1 MKRVIRASGAC
12 LAGFLFAAQ
21 AQTGRGGATVLD
33 QFSNSVQ
40 ALAARVA
47 PCVVRIS
54 VIRYAA
60 RDDAGG
66 GRTGVTL
73 DREQV
78 VGSGSI
84 IDSEGYIVTNA
95 HVVANALRI
104 RVNRLAQSAGAA
116 GRSGMGNPEQT
127 ISSTLAQALA
137 PEIDATLV
145 GVFKELD
152 LALIKIPANG

>member
-1 MKRVIRASGAC
+1 MRRVIRASGAC
-12 LAGFLFAAQ
+12 LAGLLFAAQ
-21 AQTGRGGATVLD
+21 AQTGRGGASVLD

-54 VIRYAA
+54 VTRYAA

-104 RVNRLAQSAGAA
+104 RVNRLATGTASTGSSAT
-116 GRSGMGNPEQT
+116 SNPDQT
-127 ISSTLAQALA
+127 ISSALAQALA
-137 PEIDATLV
+137 PEIDATL
-145 GVFKELD
+145 
-152 LALIKIPANG
+152 